1 MYSRLECMNI
11 LLTGA
16 SGYIGYNFTKY
27 LVDKGFDVH
36 VLLRE
41 GSNFRNLVNFD
52 NTFLHFY
59 NGEFASILDVFNEI
73 EIDFVFHLA
82 THYDKSDDLITLSKL
97 NEVCVRL
104 TTQLFDAIKIQNKQ
118 IGLINVGTMWQAE
131 NKFRNAYT
139 MYKSFQEDIS
149 FYYASHYKLKVLSLL
164 ITDTYG
170 PNDWRP
176 KVINHLKHSILN
188 KTNVRIVNP
197 NAEIDLVYIDDV
209 CEALYQSIN
218 HLQINK
224 VGFYKFKI
232 QANKKISLIELIH
245 LSEFVTNTKL
255 IVEYGQ
261 SELPYKIENNRI
273 LERLPSWEPNI
284 SIELG
289 LALCFDKG
297 DVKR

>member
-1 MYSRLECMNI
+1 MYSRLGGMNI

-82 THYDKSDDLITLSKL
+82 THYDKYDDLITLSKL

-104 TTQLFDAIKIQNKQ
+104 TTQLFDAIKIQKKQ
-118 IGLINVGTMWQAE
+118 IGLINIGTIWQAE
-131 NKFRNAYT
+131 NKFGNAYT

-149 FYYASHYKLKVLSLL
+149 FFYASHYKLKVLSLL

-176 KVINHLKHSILN
+176 KLINQLKDSILN
-188 KTNVRIVNP
+188 KTVLRIVNP

-209 CEALYQSIN
+209 CEALFQSIN
-218 HLQINK
+218 FLQVNK
-224 VGFYKFKI
+224 VGFYKHKI
-232 QANKKISLIELIH
+232 QANEKISLFKLIH
-245 LSEFVTNTKL
+245 LSELVTNTKL
-255 IVEYGQ
+255 NVEYGQ
-261 SELPYKIENNRI
+261 LQLPSIIENKQI

-289 LALCFDKG
+289 LALYFDKG
-297 DVKR
+297 DLKI